1 MARFELKL
9 PKMGESVA
17 EATITNWL
25 KEVGDRI
32 EVDEAVLE
40 IATDKV
46 DSEIPSEVS
55 GVLVEKLFQ
64 KDDLVQVGQTLG
76 IIETEGGAFGV
87 AQEAPAVVE
96 APTSAAPA
104 VEAVAKT
111 VEHAREFVAA
121 PAAVIPSVAP
131 VGGQAVEGQPQDYT
145 HSEKFFSPLVRN
157 IAKEEGISVAELE
170 SIAGTGNEG
179 RVTKN
184 DLLDYIKNKVN
195 APVAAA
201 PAPVAPAVPQ
211 PQVVTP
217 SAVEVPQQTQPQF
230 VTPSAVEVS
239 QPTTD
244 NRQPA
249 ATKAAPVSVNGQDEI
264 VEMDRMRKLIAGY
277 MIQSVQTSAHVQSFI
292 EVDVTAI
299 WDWREKNKNAFEKR
313 EGEKLTFTP
322 IFMEIV
328 AKALKDFPMMNISVD
343 GDYIVKKKNINLGM
357 AAALPNGNLI
367 VPVIKNADQLNLL
380 GMAKAVNDLG
390 NRAKAGKLKPDD
402 TQGGTYTV
410 TNVGTFGSVFGT
422 PIINQPQVGIL
433 ALGAI
438 RKVPAVIETP
448 EGDFIG
454 IRKKMFLSHSYDHRV
469 VDGALGG
476 SFVKRVAEYMEAF
489 DENRSF

>member
-1 MARFELKL
+1 MAKFELKL

-25 KEVGDRI
+25 KNVGDHI
-32 EVDEAVLE
+32 DADEAVLE

-46 DSEIPSEVS
+46 DSEVPSEVS
-55 GVLVEKLFQ
+55 GVLSEILFQ
-64 KDDLVQVGQTLG
+64 VNDVVQVGQT
-76 IIETEGGAFGV
+76 IAYIETEGGV
-87 AQEAPAVVE
+87 VVDAPKE
-96 APTSAAPA
+96 ETSNANVQAI
-104 VEAVAKT
+104 EKT
-111 VEHAREFVAA
+111 VEVAKETVAA
-121 PAAVIPSVAP
+121 PVDFS
-131 VGGQAVEGQPQDYT
+131 D
-145 HSEKFFSPLVRN
+145 SDKFYSPLVKN
-157 IAKEEGISVAELE
+157 IAKEEGISLAELE
-170 SIAGTGNEG
+170 AIKGTGKDA

-184 DLLDYIKNKVN
+184 DILDYIKTRGSQPMPQAQPVPAATIA
-195 APVAAA
+195 APVA
-201 PAPVAPAVPQ
+201 Q
-211 PQVVTP
+211 
-217 SAVEVPQQTQPQF
+217 
-230 VTPSAVEVS
+230 
-239 QPTTD
+239 
-244 NRQPA
+244 
-249 ATKAAPVSVNGQDEI
+249 KAALVSVNGQDEI
-264 VEMDRMRKLIAGY
+264 VEMDRMRKLISGY
-277 MIQSVQTSAHVQSFI
+277 MVQSVQTSAHVQSFI
-292 EVDVTAI
+292 EVDVTNI
-299 WDWREKNKNAFEKR
+299 VKWRDKVKNAFEKR

-322 IFMEIV
+322 IFMEAV

-343 GDYIVKKKNINLGM
+343 GEYIIKKKNINLGM

-367 VPVIKNADQLNLL
+367 VPVIKNADQLNLV

-454 IRKKMFLSHSYDHRV
+454 IRQKMFLSHSYDHRV

-476 SFVKRVAEYMEAF
+476 SFVKRVADYLEAF
-489 DENRSF
+489 DVNRDF

>member
-32 EVDEAVLE
+32 EADEAVLE

-46 DSEIPSEVS
+46 DSEVPSEVS
-55 GVLVEKLFQ
+55 GVLVEQLFG
-64 KDDLVQVGQTLG
+64 KDDLVQVGQTIA
-76 IIETEGGAFGV
+76 IIETEGDV
-87 AQEAPAVVE
+87 PAETKVE
-96 APTSAAPA
+96 AAAVPA
-104 VEAVAKT
+104 AAAEIEKTIEAVKET
-111 VEHAREFVAA
+111 VSA
-121 PAAVIPSVAP
+121 
-131 VGGQAVEGQPQDYT
+131 PQDFA
-145 HSEKFFSPLVRN
+145 SSDKFFSPLVKN
-157 IAKEEGISVAELE
+157 IAKEEGVSVAELN
-170 SIAGTGNEG
+170 SIQGSGKDG
-179 RVTKN
+179 RVTKE
-184 DLLDYIKNKVN
+184 DILKYVEDRKSGVVQ
-195 APVAAA
+195 APK
-201 PAPVAPAVPQ
+201 
-211 PQVVTP
+211 
-217 SAVEVPQQTQPQF
+217 AVEEAPKVVAETPKAVQAPEPIVQKSQQT
-230 VTPSAVEVS
+230 V
-239 QPTTD
+239 
-244 NRQPA
+244 
-249 ATKAAPVSVNGQDEI
+249 PVSVNGGDEI
-264 VEMDRMRKLIAGY
+264 IEMDRMRKLISGY
-277 MIQSVQTSAHVQSFI
+277 MVASVQTSAHVQSFI
-292 EVDVTAI
+292 EVDVTNI
-299 WDWREKNKNAFEKR
+299 VKWRDKVKTAFEKR

-322 IFMEIV
+322 IMMEAV
-328 AKALKDFPMMNISVD
+328 AKALKDFPGMNISVD
-343 GDYIVKKKNINLGM
+343 GDYIIKKKNINLGM

-367 VPVIKNADQLNLL
+367 VPVIKNADQLNLV

-454 IRKKMFLSHSYDHRV
+454 IRQKMFLSHSYDHRV

-476 SFVKRVAEYMEAF
+476 SFVKRVAEYLEAF
-489 DENRSF
+489 DVDRDF

>member
-25 KEVGDRI
+25 KEVGDKI
-32 EVDEAVLE
+32 EADEAVLE

-46 DSEIPSEVS
+46 DSEVPSEVS
-55 GVLVEKLFQ
+55 GVLVEKLFG
-64 KDDLVQVGQTLG
+64 KDDLVQVGQTIA
-76 IIETEGGAFGV
+76 IIETDGDAASTPAPEV
-87 AQEAPAVVE
+87 AIIE
-96 APTSAAPA
+96 
-104 VEAVAKT
+104 KT
-111 VEHAREFVAA
+111 I
-121 PAAVIPSVAP
+121 AAVQESVSAP
-131 VGGQAVEGQPQDYT
+131 VPVAVDFSA
-145 HSEKFFSPLVRN
+145 SEQFLSPLVKN
-157 IAKEEGISVAELE
+157 IAKEEGVSVAELAT
-170 SIAGTGNEG
+170 IQGTGKEG

-184 DLLDYIKNKVN
+184 DILAYVKNRTA
-195 APVAAA
+195 APVAQPVVASA
-201 PAPVAPAVPQ
+201 PTPVAAPVAVAQ
-211 PQVVTP
+211 
-217 SAVEVPQQTQPQF
+217 
-230 VTPSAVEVS
+230 
-239 QPTTD
+239 
-244 NRQPA
+244 
-249 ATKAAPVSVNGQDEI
+249 KAAPVSINGGDEI
-264 VEMDRMRKLIAGY
+264 VEMDRMRKLISGY
-277 MIQSVQTSAHVQSFI
+277 MVASVQTSAHVQSFI
-292 EVDVTAI
+292 EVDVTNI
-299 WDWREKNKNAFEKR
+299 VKWRNKVKDAFEKR

-322 IFMEIV
+322 IMMEAV
-328 AKALKDFPMMNISVD
+328 AKALKDFPGMNISVD
-343 GDYIVKKKNINLGM
+343 GDYIIKKKNINLGM

-367 VPVIKNADQLNLL
+367 VPVIKNADQLNLV

-454 IRKKMFLSHSYDHRV
+454 IRQKMFLSHSYDHRV

-476 SFVKRVAEYMEAF
+476 SFVKRVAEYLEAF
-489 DENRSF
+489 DVNRDF